1 MHSELKGS
9 LNIHFCLFDVILA
22 PHLYKGRLLSLFLV
36 SQKRKLCWY
45 WFRVSSSGADFP
57 LVAVARPAP
66 VKIHKQTQAAPTQA
80 HAACFIFSLMVTLD
94 NDGWHVETRVLITR
108 DTWPLERHVWC
119 VVTVFTPGQCLSHV
133 TRSVEPAWS
142 LQPAN
147 QRPSWE
153 TLTNERRAQPSHN
166 TALTALPLP
175 SSCSTHEII
184 LWSKIFEVEMKSCLI
199 SEHGKDETKLLT
211 IVSQMI
217 VDVSKLVRGMGG
229 QTGF

>member
-9 LNIHFCLFDVILA
+9 LNIHFCLFDVIPA

-45 WFRVSSSGADFP
+45 WFRVSSSGVLTLLWWLWP
-57 LVAVARPAP
+57 ARPQSRYTNKLRQLLAP
-66 VKIHKQTQAAPTQA
+66 QA
-80 HAACFIFSLMVTLD
+80 HAACFIFSLMVSLD

-119 VVTVFTPGQCLSHV
+119 VVTVFTPGQCLGHV

-184 LWSKIFEVEMKSCLI
+184 LWSKIFEVEMKRSHI
-199 SEHGKDETKLLT
+199 SKHGKDEIKL
-211 IVSQMI
+211 
-217 VDVSKLVRGMGG
+217 
-229 QTGF
+229 